1 MCCSGGHH
9 NPNFDKAKV
18 LRKYFKAL
26 HCPLRW
32 DIIAIIGHESK
43 GTNEIYDALLSK
55 GETIARSS
63 LYYHLGE
70 LRDAGIINV
79 SGYREEGG
87 GAPEKLWKLETY
99 EIKINL
105 IEDIKYEEYGQDGAR
120 LSSKVSRVD

>member
-1 MCCSGGHH
+1 MWIFLQWCGFVFPVKMSQ
-9 NPNFDKAKV
+9 
-18 LRKYFKAL
+18 
-26 HCPLRW
+26 
-32 DIIAIIGHESK
+32 
-43 GTNEIYDALLSK
+43 

-70 LRDAGIINV
+70 LRDSGIIDV

-105 IEDIKYEEYGQDGAR
+105 IEDIKYEESEQDNTQTA
-120 LSSKVSRVD
+120 SKKGENK